1 MARIEALYK
10 AVYKG
15 DQKAAV
21 AAAKA
26 ALKAKTPIEALTNE
40 SLIPA
45 MKKIG
50 SDFEDGKVFI
60 PEMLVAAR
68 AMDGV
73 MKLLE
78 PLLAESGTALR
89 GKVCI
94 GTVKGD
100 LHDVGKNLV
109 AMILKGAGFEVIDL
123 GVDCP
128 PEKFVEA
135 VKNGAQVACLSAL
148 LTTTM
153 PEMKEVIEGLKSCG
167 LDVPVVIGGAP
178 VTQHYAE
185 EIGANG
191 YGETANSAVNAVEA
205 CLGLAG

>member
-1 MARIEALYK
+1 MAKIDALYD
-10 AVYKG
+10 AIYSG
-15 DQKAAV
+15 DQKGAV
-21 AAAKA
+21 AAAEA
-26 ALKAKTPIEALTNE
+26 ALKAETPIDELMND

-50 SDFEDGKVFI
+50 SDFEAGDAFI

-78 PLLAESGTALR
+78 PILAKSGTTLR
-89 GKVCI
+89 GKICI

-100 LHDVGKNLV
+100 LHDIGKNLV
-109 AMILKGAGFEVIDL
+109 VMMLKGAGFEVIDL

-128 PEKFVEA
+128 IEKFSDA
-135 VKNGAQVACLSAL
+135 VKNGAQVVCLSAL

-153 PEMKEVIEGLKSCG
+153 PAMKEVVEGLKASG
-167 LDVPVVIGGAP
+167 PDVPVIIGGAP
-178 VTQHYAE
+178 VTQQYAE
-185 EIGANG
+185 EIGASG
-191 YGETANSAVNAVEA
+191 YGETANSAVGAVEA